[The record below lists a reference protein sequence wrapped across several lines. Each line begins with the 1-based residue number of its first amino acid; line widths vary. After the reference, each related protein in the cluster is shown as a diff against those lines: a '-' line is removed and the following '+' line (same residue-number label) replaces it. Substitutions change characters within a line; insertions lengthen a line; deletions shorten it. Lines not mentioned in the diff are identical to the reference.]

1 MAGNTTNISIRMDA
15 DLKAQADAL
24 FAELGMS
31 LSTIGLLIWQ
41 MFWLH
46 VSIWRNIAIYS
57 EIPNEPDAGV
67 LQKLS
72 MNPVIMRHVKPH
84 LIHFKK
90 FEKDQVQ
97 VAFCLMSDLGSVV
110 SQSSQMVYLIT
121 VQHQMG

>member
-41 MFWLH
+41 MFGFMFRFGEILLYILKSQMSQML
-46 VSIWRNIAIYS
+46 VSF
-57 EIPNEPDAGV
+57 
-67 LQKLS
+67 QKLS
-72 MNPVIMRHVKPH
+72 MDPVIMRHVKPH

-90 FEKDQVQ
+90 FEKDQIQ